1 MKGKW
6 KVGIATVDDVRAR
19 CVIDE
24 RTRCWVWQ
32 GAMRSRDGAQQPAM
46 WAFDHARG
54 EKRTMTGPQA
64 VWNIAHGRAPLP
76 GYVVHRACCN
86 PLCLNPVHLRE
97 AKSLAEVG
105 RHRQRAGVDKG
116 RHVESKRANIAKAHA
131 AAGVVQTPDP
141 IVIAIRQ
148 APPTVTGRA
157 LSKMHGISE
166 QTVSRIRRGVR
177 RCDARARV
185 SEPSHAAG

>member
-24 RTRCWVWQ
+24 RTRCWIWQ
-32 GAMRSRDGAQQPAM
+32 GAIRVNGRTRQPAM

-54 EKRTMTGPQA
+54 EKRTMTGTMA

-86 PLCLNPVHLRE
+86 SLCLNPVHLRE
-97 AKSLAEVG
+97 ARTLADVG
-105 RHRQRAGVDKG
+105 RHRSRAGVDRG
-116 RHVESKRANIAKAHA
+116 RNIEQKRASLVKARA
-131 AAGVVQTPDP
+131 VCGIVQTPEP

-148 APPTVTGRA
+148 APQTVTGRA
-157 LSKMHGISE
+157 LSKIHGISE
-166 QTVSRIRRGVR
+166 TTVSRIRRGERV
-177 RCDARARV
+177 CDARAHV
-185 SEPSHAAG
+185 SEAA

>member
-6 KVGIATVDDVRAR
+6 RVGIATVEDVRAR

-24 RTRCWVWQ
+24 RTRCWLWQ
-32 GAMRSRDGAQQPAM
+32 GAMRTRDGTQQPAM

-54 EKRTMTGPQA
+54 EKRTMTGPAA

-76 GYVVHRACCN
+76 GYLVHRRCCN

-105 RHRQRAGVDKG
+105 RFRSRTGVDKG
-116 RHVESKRANIAKAHA
+116 KHLEAKRRNIAKAHA
-131 AAGVVQTPDP
+131 ARGMVLTPAH
-141 IVIAIRQ
+141 IVAAIRQ
-148 APPTVTGRA
+148 ASPDVTGRELA
-157 LSKMHGISE
+157 RLHGVGE
-166 QTVSRIRRGVR
+166 NVVSRIRRGHSYKGV
-177 RCDARARV
+177 
-185 SEPSHAAG
+185 